1 MIATELQYTCLVLR
15 KIQPK
20 LQAQH
25 DWQASKLTIMKKKQ
39 RRRNLRRKR
48 KKRAEAAGPH
58 TPQHYRTD
66 EAEPAAEDDPRTAD
80 GRRTEDD
87 DTG

>member
-1 MIATELQYTCLVLR
+1 
-15 KIQPK
+15 
-20 LQAQH
+20 
-25 DWQASKLTIMKKKQ
+25 MKKKQ

-66 EAEPAAEDDPRTAD
+66 EAEPAAEDGPPTAD
-80 GRRTEDD
+80 RSPAEDD
-87 DTG
+87 SAG